1 MSMQGRMACLLL
13 CALLLMGLPPAQ
25 ARIDP
30 LKRCTMTLSPGMID
44 YGQLSRV
51 QASTR
56 PLGPGQGP
64 GLARG
69 PGLIR
74 PTGMA
79 LPSHTLFLNLVCPQ
93 PINLT
98 MLFHAPSRDP
108 SSFDLGGAGF
118 YTLRVHDVRVDEQ
131 PVEIGLVTVPGE
143 PPSTIAELL
152 EWVPEH
158 AWVPMRAGM
167 QVPGSRLSAQI
178 DVQAW
183 VTADLT
189 SVRDALAWEAEGI
202 IDAEDARQFVA
213 LGLRA
218 QAMPGACTPRLSPS
232 TLDLGTVP
240 RDSLRAEAAS
250 ALAPRT
256 VQLQL
261 NCNGPTLLAV
271 KLLDNRA
278 GADAVGWAAGL
289 AEPARFAL
297 APREGGVVGVYELSF
312 GAVSND
318 GQVMQVVQGNG
329 ERASNWSA
337 HAEGAPLQR
346 FGAQSAV
353 YAFATPGHGM
363 PAAVDNL
370 SAPLQV
376 EVQLA
381 PASSL
386 ESSEETVLDGSVTI
400 EIVYL

>member
-1 MSMQGRMACLLL
+1 MSMHGVAARILL
-13 CALLLMGLPPAQ
+13 CALLLAAWLPAQ
-25 ARIDP
+25 GRIDP

-44 YGQLSRV
+44 YGQLTRAQGISR
-51 QASTR
+51 
-56 PLGPGQGP
+56 PFLPGQGP

-74 PTGMA
+74 PSGMA
-79 LPSHTLFLNLVCPQ
+79 LPAHTLFLNLVCPQ

-108 SSFDLGGAGF
+108 STFDLGGAGF
-118 YTLRVHDVRVDEQ
+118 YTLRVHDVGVDEQ
-131 PVEIGLVTVPGE
+131 PVDIGLVTVPGE
-143 PPSTIAELL
+143 PPSTIAEVL

-183 VTADLT
+183 VTTDLA
-189 SVRDALAWEAEGI
+189 SVRDAQAWEAEGI

-213 LGLRA
+213 LGQRA
-218 QAMPGACTPRLSPS
+218 QAMPSACTPRLSPAS
-232 TLDLGTVP
+232 LDLGTVP
-240 RDSLRAEAAS
+240 RSSLHADAATG
-250 ALAPRT
+250 LPPRT

-261 NCNGPTLLAV
+261 NCSGPALLAV

-278 GADAVGWAAGL
+278 GADAAGWAAGV
-289 AEPARFAL
+289 PDPGRFAIT
-297 APREGGVVGVYELSF
+297 PREGGVAGIYVLSF
-312 GAVSND
+312 GAAIAD
-318 GQVMQVVQGNG
+318 GKLMQVVQGSG
-329 ERASNWSA
+329 ERASSWA
-337 HAEGAPLQR
+337 VHPEGSPLQR
-346 FGAQSAV
+346 FDAQSTV
-353 YAFATPGHGM
+353 YGFAQPGHAV

-376 EVQLA
+376 DVQLA
-381 PASSL
+381 PASTL
-386 ESSEETVLDGSVTI
+386 EDGDEILLDGSVTI